1 MPSEDKNE
9 KDIRLCMSVFMLI
22 IATMFILKLDLAL
35 GSFIAGSFIST
46 FFSRK
51 QDLDKRLSSFG
62 YGLLIP
68 IFFIHIG
75 STFDLSLLKEIELIK
90 NAFFIMFAMLG
101 IRLISVIAFY
111 EKFNLKQSLLFVLSH
126 SMPLTLLVAT
136 ATLSYNAK
144 LIDKELYSALILTAL
159 FEAILVMS
167 LIKVINSK
175 E

>member
-1 MPSEDKNE
+1 
-9 KDIRLCMSVFMLI
+9 
-22 IATMFILKLDLAL
+22 
-35 GSFIAGSFIST
+35 
-46 FFSRK
+46 
-51 QDLDKRLSSFG
+51 
-62 YGLLIP
+62 
-68 IFFIHIG
+68 
-75 STFDLSLLKEIELIK
+75 
-90 NAFFIMFAMLG
+90 MFAMLG

-175 E
+175 EWNFNFCSVFAFFN